1 MEPRRNR
8 VSLPSTDLRS
18 PGEGLAWLGGLV
30 LALSS
35 FMSWYSFDAN
45 LGFTAS
51 ITGWHTGT
59 LGKLVFFVGLAVLGF
74 LALRASGFELP
85 PSVPGGMVV
94 AGLGF
99 LGTLF
104 VIIRVISIPDDFS
117 PAGRSIGIWISLLAA
132 LLVIAAGL
140 LRSAEE
146 MQA

>member
-1 MEPRRNR
+1 MEPRPQRMGF
-8 VSLPSTDLRS
+8 SPADFRS

-30 LALSS
+30 LALST
-35 FMSWYSFDAN
+35 FMSWYSFDAEVS
-45 LGFTAS
+45 FTVS

-59 LGKLVFFVGLAVLGF
+59 LGKLVFFIGLAVLAF
-74 LALRASGFELP
+74 LALRASGVELP
-85 PSVPGGMVV
+85 PSVPGGMVI

-99 LGTLF
+99 LATIF
-104 VIIRVISIPDDFS
+104 VLIRVISIPDDFS

-146 MQA
+146 V

>member
-1 MEPRRNR
+1 MEPRQKMGF
-8 VSLPSTDLRS
+8 SPAEFRS

-30 LALSS
+30 LALSA

-45 LGFTAS
+45 VGFTVS
-51 ITGWHTGT
+51 ITGWHTGL

-85 PSVPGGMVV
+85 PSVPGGMVI
-94 AGLGF
+94 AALGF
-99 LGTLF
+99 IATIF
-104 VIIRVISIPDDFS
+104 VLVRVISIPDDFS

-132 LLVIAAGL
+132 LLLIAAGL

-146 MQA
+146 V

>member
-1 MEPRRNR
+1 MGFSPA
-8 VSLPSTDLRS
+8 DFRS

-51 ITGWHTGT
+51 ITGWHTGL
-59 LGKLVFFVGLAVLGF
+59 LGKLVFFVGLAALGF

-85 PSVPGGMVV
+85 PSVPGGMVI
-94 AGLGF
+94 AGFGF
-99 LGTLF
+99 VGTLF
-104 VIIRVISIPDDFS
+104 VIIRVISIPDDFA
-117 PAGRSIGIWISLLAA
+117 PAGRSIGIWISLLAG
-132 LLVIAAGL
+132 LLLIAAGL

-146 MQA
+146 L